1 MLRKKKLIELLV
13 SYRALD
19 YKTNGNILVLIVKRE
34 ILFKNSDDNND
45 DNKEKMGNKRTKKIH
60 RLTCICIRAHLYSNK
75 L

>member
-1 MLRKKKLIELLV
+1 MLRKKTT
-13 SYRALD
+13 YRALD
-19 YKTNGNILVLIVKRE
+19 YKTNGSILVLIVKRE
-34 ILFKNSDDNND
+34 ILFTNSDD